1 MNKNLMTIMCSFFL
15 SSRNNETSIECTD
28 MKNGFFTS
36 CLQNGLRG
44 RADANR
50 DRIITAKEL
59 FDYVSKG
66 VKRLSGDKQHPVM
79 WGRFS
84 DEMVVMKW

>member
-1 MNKNLMTIMCSFFL
+1 MNK
-15 SSRNNETSIECTD
+15 
-28 MKNGFFTS
+28 GFFTS

-44 RADANR
+44 RADANG